1 MKIIIRSVVLAVIG
15 GLIILIIMTVG
26 SRMNRSMELEGS
38 VPSAVE
44 ETVAGRLRQNSTVD
58 TRQEYLSEFV
68 EEICYSMDTD
78 SDVQVKVA
86 GVDPEKGLLSVNVTE
101 CFKNPNGNAA
111 IVSVERTSLLNWLPE
126 DNP

>member
-26 SRMNRSMELEGS
+26 GRMNRSMELEGS

-58 TRQEYLSEFV
+58 TRQEYLSQFV

-86 GVDPEKGLLSVNVTE
+86 GVDTEKGLLSVNVTE

-111 IVSVERTSLLNWLPE
+111 TVSVERTSLLNWLPE

>member
-26 SRMNRSMELEGS
+26 GRMNRSMELEGS

-58 TRQEYLSEFV
+58 TRQEYLSQFV

-78 SDVQVKVA
+78 ADIQVKVA
-86 GVDPEKGLLSVNVTE
+86 GVDTEKGLLSVNVTE

-111 IVSVERTSLLNWLPE
+111 TVSVERTSLLNWLPE